1 MPDLLTPRAA
11 ALLLP
16 LFLHFGLVIG
26 LYAALTSAR
35 LVTVRRGEART
46 EDFARADGDARMSA
60 RIQRNLANQFEAP
73 VFAWAAALV
82 LILAGHATTLDI
94 AAAWLFLAGRLLH
107 SLVQCTGDD
116 VVLRGRV
123 FTINFVGVIWLMG
136 HAMLA
141 VLGGP

>member
-1 MPDLLTPRAA
+1 MPDLMTPLAA
-11 ALLLP
+11 AMLLP
-16 LFLHFGLVIG
+16 LFLHFGLVG
-26 LYAALTSAR
+26 LLYAVLTWAR
-35 LVTVRRGEART
+35 VVTVRRGEART

-73 VFAWAAALV
+73 VFAWVGALV
-82 LILAGHATTLDI
+82 LILTGHVSPPDI
-94 AAAWLFLAGRLLH
+94 AAAWLFLSGRLLH

-141 VLGGP
+141 ILGGP

>member
-1 MPDLLTPRAA
+1 MPDLLTPPAA

-16 LFLHFGLVIG
+16 LFLHFGLVVG
-26 LYAALTSAR
+26 LYVILTWAR

-46 EDFARADGDARMSA
+46 EDFARADGDARLSA

-73 VFAWAAALV
+73 VFAWAGALV
-82 LILAGHATTLDI
+82 LILTGHATTLDI
-94 AAAWLFLAGRLLH
+94 AAAWLFLAGRLIH